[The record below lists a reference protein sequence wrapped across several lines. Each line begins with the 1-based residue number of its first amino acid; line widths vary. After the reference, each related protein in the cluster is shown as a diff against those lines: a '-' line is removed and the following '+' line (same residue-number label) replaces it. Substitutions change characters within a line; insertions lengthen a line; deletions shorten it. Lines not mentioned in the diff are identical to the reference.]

1 MSGPKHL
8 WSGDW
13 ENESGQATARRVHE
27 PRPEPDPAP
36 PMPAP
41 ARRGRRDLH
50 LRRSV
55 RPWVLPVAIG
65 AIVIA
70 AGAFGLSKVLRHSQ
84 PARPS
89 TISARN
95 PLPTPQVTGNPRP
108 IKWLGMEIV
117 TASSGVPVIE
127 TVRPNSNG
135 DRAGLEPG
143 DALLLINNRPVGSTG
158 SISDAI
164 RGLHSGDKVTMEV
177 NNGGAIFERVAILAA
192 PPSPYP

>member
-13 ENESGQATARRVHE
+13 ENESEEASTQRVYE
-27 PRPEPDPAP
+27 PRPQPEPAAPSPEPAP
-36 PMPAP
+36 P
-41 ARRGRRDLH
+41 RRR
-50 LRRSV
+50 RRSV

-70 AGAFGLSKVLRHSQ
+70 AAAFGLSKVFGSSQ
-84 PARPS
+84 PSHPN
-89 TISARN
+89 TTSALN
-95 PLPTPQVTGNPRP
+95 PLPAPRVTGNPRP
-108 IKWLGMEIV
+108 IMWLGMEII
-117 TASSGVPVIE
+117 TSPSGVPLIE

-135 DRAGLEPG
+135 DIAGLEPG
-143 DALLLINNRPVGSTG
+143 DTLLIINGHPVGSTG

-164 RGLHSGDKVTMEV
+164 KGLHSGDKVTLEV
-177 NNGGAIFERVAILAA
+177 STGGAILPLVATLAA

>member
-13 ENESGQATARRVHE
+13 ENESEEASEQRVRE
-27 PRPEPDPAP
+27 PRPQPEPATPPEPPAP
-36 PMPAP
+36 
-41 ARRGRRDLH
+41 RRP
-50 LRRSV
+50 RRSV

-65 AIVIA
+65 AIVITA
-70 AGAFGLSKVLRHSQ
+70 AAFGLSKLFGSSQ
-84 PARPS
+84 PSKPN
-89 TISARN
+89 TTSALQ
-95 PLPTPQVTGNPRP
+95 PLPPPQVTGNPRP
-108 IKWLGMEIV
+108 IMWLGMEII
-117 TASSGVPVIE
+117 TAPPGIPVIE

-164 RGLHSGDKVTMEV
+164 KGLHSGDKVTLEV
-177 NNGGAIFERVAILAA
+177 NNGGAVFQVVATLAS